1 MPEVVADTSPL
12 QYLFQLGHLD
22 LLQRLYGKIWVPTSV
37 VAELEAGIA
46 RGVML
51 PVLSTLSWIKPR
63 QVATRRILVLAP
75 DLGAGEREVLA
86 LALELAEPLVILDDS
101 LARRF
106 ARRLSLPMTGTLGVL
121 LKAKQVGLID
131 RILPILDHLR
141 SLNFRMD
148 AAARA
153 DVLALAG
160 E

>member
-1 MPEVVADTSPL
+1 
-12 QYLFQLGHLD
+12 
-22 LLQRLYGKIWVPTSV
+22 
-37 VAELEAGIA
+37 
-46 RGVML
+46 
-51 PVLSTLSWIKPR
+51 
-63 QVATRRILVLAP
+63 
-75 DLGAGEREVLA
+75 
-86 LALELAEPLVILDDS
+86 
-101 LARRF
+101 
-106 ARRLSLPMTGTLGVL
+106 VL